1 MGRDEGV
8 EGWVGVF
15 EGEEVGVGEV
25 GWEEEEEFGGEEEEG
40 GGGGGFGGH
49 FWLDLGC
56 EGGGVGNVWVYI
68 DGLVAACLYVLV
80 RTLCA

>member
-1 MGRDEGV
+1 MGGDEGV

-25 GWEEEEEFGGEEEEG
+25 GGEEEEEFGGEEEEG
-40 GGGGGFGGH
+40 GFGVGVGVGGH

-56 EGGGVGNVWVYI
+56 WGGGLEMCGYI
-68 DGLVAACLYVLV
+68 
-80 RTLCA
+80 